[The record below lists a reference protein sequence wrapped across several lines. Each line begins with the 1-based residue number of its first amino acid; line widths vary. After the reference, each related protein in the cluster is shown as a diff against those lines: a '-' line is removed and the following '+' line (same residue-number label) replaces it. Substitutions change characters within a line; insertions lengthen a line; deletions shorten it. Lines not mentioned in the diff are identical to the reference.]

1 MRVPAVLV
9 AATLLLPACS
19 GSNANVPA
27 EKARRK
33 PAVPVTVA
41 SVSQK
46 PVPLQIQAIGNVEA
60 YSTVSVKAQVG
71 GELVRVHFREGQDVR
86 KGELLFTIDPRPFE
100 ATLAQAQA
108 NLEKDRAQVKQAR
121 AMLERDLARV
131 NQARATLAK
140 DQAQAQNAEVQAR
153 RYAELL
159 KKELIAQEQYD
170 QVRTNAESLAAAV
183 RADQADIESA
193 EEAVRADRAAI
204 ESAEQTVRADQ
215 AAVENT
221 KLQLG
226 YTTIHSPIDGRTGSL
241 MLHEGNV
248 VRSSGT
254 NDSTLVGINQVRP
267 IYVSF
272 AVPERELPAIKR
284 YMAAGKLEVEAFP
297 AGEEQRPARGVITFV
312 DNAVDRATGTI
323 RLKATFG
330 NEEKRLWPGQFANV
344 VLTLATEPDAI
355 VVPSQAIQTG
365 QEGQYVFVV
374 KPDSTVEVR
383 PVVVQRI
390 YRGETVVAKGLKPG
404 ETVVTDGQLRL
415 VPGAT
420 VEVKGRS

>member
-19 GSNANVPA
+19 GSNANVPG

-41 SVSQK
+41 LVSQK

-71 GELVRVHFREGQDVR
+71 GELVRVHFREGHDVR

-183 RADQADIESA
+183 RADQAAIESA
-193 EEAVRADRAAI
+193 EEAVRADQAAI

-221 KLQLG
+221 KLQLA

-241 MLHEGNV
+241 MLHEGNI

-254 NDSTLVGINQVRP
+254 NDSTLVAINQVQP

-272 AVPERELPAIKR
+272 ALPERELPVVKR

-297 AGEEQRPARGVITFV
+297 AGEEQPPARGVITFV

-323 RLKATFG
+323 RLKATFA

-344 VLTLATEPDAI
+344 ALTLATEPDAI

-383 PVVVQRI
+383 PVVVERI
-390 YRGETVVAKGLKPG
+390 HRSETVVAKGLKPG

>member
-19 GSNANVPA
+19 GSNANVPG

-41 SVSQK
+41 LVSQK

-71 GELVRVHFREGQDVR
+71 GELVRVHFREGHDVR

-183 RADQADIESA
+183 RADQA
-193 EEAVRADRAAI
+193 AI

-221 KLQLG
+221 KLQLA

-241 MLHEGNV
+241 MLHEGNI

-254 NDSTLVGINQVRP
+254 NDSTLVAINQVQP

-272 AVPERELPAIKR
+272 ALPERELPVVKR

-297 AGEEQRPARGVITFV
+297 AGEEQPPARGVITFV

-323 RLKATFG
+323 RLKATFA

-383 PVVVQRI
+383 PVVVERI
-390 YRGETVVAKGLKPG
+390 HRSETVVAKGLKPG